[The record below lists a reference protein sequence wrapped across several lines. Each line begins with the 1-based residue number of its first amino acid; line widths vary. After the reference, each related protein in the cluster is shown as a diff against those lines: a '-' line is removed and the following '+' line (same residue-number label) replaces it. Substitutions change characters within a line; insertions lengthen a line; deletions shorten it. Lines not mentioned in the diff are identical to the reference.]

1 MGFTRLRY
9 LTNDPKKITVD
20 LTILKNPF
28 IRIENPRKYFQLKN
42 GVLKSLTLNAKSLN
56 DEPRNKDQDTTKIFY
71 HINGKL
77 GKDQIT
83 STSTRDH
90 RAKISKDQMPN
101 LIKILKRIKKVG
113 VATYFFKKK

>member
-1 MGFTRLRY
+1 MGFTRLGY
-9 LTNDPKKITVD
+9 LTNDPKKGLKRRFKLKILPSTTVD

-71 HINGKL
+71 HINGPL

-83 STSTRDH
+83 STSTPDY

-101 LIKILKRIKKVG
+101 LI
-113 VATYFFKKK
+113 